1 MQLRVA
7 LLFGGRSQEHEV
19 SVVSARSV
27 ARELDP
33 DRYEILPMAIDRAG
47 RWATPQVAREVLEKS
62 GDRADQVLQ
71 FTGSL
76 ALDPRLLDGSVDLVM
91 PILHG
96 PFGEDGTIQGLCEVL
111 NLPYVGCNVAASAVT
126 MDKVLTKRL
135 LKEAGL
141 PITPFTSL
149 TWSRWR
155 KQEASLIPQLIQD
168 LGLPLFVK
176 PARLGSSVGI
186 SKVKVQEEL
195 SRALE
200 EAFRYDH
207 VALLEQAV
215 PAREIEVAVLGGD
228 PPVVSVPGEVVPSH
242 EFYDY
247 ADKYLDDA
255 CSLLAPAPLD
265 EGAVDQVRDLALQAF
280 FACGCDA
287 MARVD
292 FLLHRHTGK
301 FFVNELNSIPGFTP
315 ISMYPRLLGLSGLGY
330 GKLLDRLVEL
340 ALARFRRGGEFTAAG
355 LDPLSKGG
363 SVDGPRNPQ

>member
-1 MQLRVA
+1 M
-7 LLFGGRSQEHEV
+7 
-19 SVVSARSV
+19 VSARSV

-33 DRYEILPMAIDRAG
+33 ERYHILPMAIDRAG
-47 RWATPQVAREVLEKS
+47 RWATAALAREVLQKS
-62 GDRADQVLQ
+62 GDRADQVLR

-76 ALDPRLLDGSVDLVM
+76 PLDPRLLDGSADVVM

-141 PITPFTSL
+141 PVTPFASL
-149 TWSRWR
+149 TRCQWE
-155 KQEASLIPQLIQD
+155 KQGVALVYDLIKD

-186 SKVKVQEEL
+186 SKVKSQDGL
-195 SRALE
+195 PKALE
-200 EAFRYDH
+200 EAFRYDD
-207 VALLEQAV
+207 VVVLERAV

-228 PPVVSVPGEVVPSH
+228 PPLVSVPGEVVPSH

-265 EGAVDQVRDLALQAF
+265 EGSVGLVQDLALQAF

-292 FLLHRHTGK
+292 FLLDRHTGE

-315 ISMYPRLLGLSGLGY
+315 ISMYPRLLGLSGLPY
-330 GKLLDRLVEL
+330 RQLLDRLVEL
-340 ALARFRRGGEFTAAG
+340 ALVRFRRRAELGAG
-355 LDPLSKGG
+355 LKPGNERECG
-363 SVDGPRNPQ
+363 